1 MYKKIVKQDGQ
12 TIEEDAKFKLYNR
25 KHQGHSVLAVCFGFP
40 QSVYIFALSCCLRM
54 GWESFLMVFWPPQA
68 AELQRPIVLVNVVW
82 VGAVGWC

>member
-40 QSVYIFALSCCLRM
+40 ECVHICTLLLPEN
-54 GWESFLMVFWPPQA
+54 GVGGVF
-68 AELQRPIVLVNVVW
+68 
-82 VGAVGWC
+82 

>member
-12 TIEEDAKFKLYNR
+12 IIEEDAKFKLYNR
-25 KHQGHSVLAVCFGFP
+25 KHQGHSVLAV
-40 QSVYIFALSCCLRM
+40 YIFARSCCLRM
-54 GWESFLMVFWPPQA
+54 GWESFLMVFWAPQA